1 MAIATRRKISLSLV
15 SEDRKSILME
25 TRFLDTFLLVAELGS
40 LAEASRRL
48 GITPAA
54 VAQRMQALEDDVGV
68 PLLTR
73 VGRRVRP
80 TDTGHAIIEKSRTIL
95 AEVRDLRSLANADL
109 PSGELRLGAI
119 TTALT
124 GLLPAALH
132 EVFASM
138 PHVEVFLLPGPST
151 DLYQRLMDRDIDAA
165 ILVKPPF
172 SIPKTLEWELLRA
185 ERLVLVAPAD
195 CRGENP
201 HQLLK
206 TRPFIRYDRNNWG
219 GRLADEYLQ
228 KQGLKPAERLELDSL
243 EAISVMV
250 ANGLGISLVPDLA
263 RPWPE
268 GLNIAVL
275 ELPVPFPPREVGM
288 LWPRSSPSRRLTRIV
303 LDALKRSQT
312 AIRR

>member
-1 MAIATRRKISLSLV
+1 MAITERRKISLFML
-15 SEDRKSILME
+15 SEDKNSILME
-25 TRFLDTFLLVAELGS
+25 TRFLDTFLLVTELGS

-80 TDTGHAIIEKSRTIL
+80 TDTGHAIIEKSRRIL
-95 AEVRDLRSLANADL
+95 AEVRDLRSLANAGL

-138 PHVEVFLLPGPST
+138 PLVEVFLLPGAST

-165 ILVKPPF
+165 IIVKPPF
-172 SIPKTLEWELLRA
+172 PIPKTLEWELLRT
-185 ERLVLVAPAD
+185 ERLVLIAPGDCSDAD
-195 CRGENP
+195 P
-201 HQLLK
+201 HDLLK

-228 KQGLKPAERLELDSL
+228 KQGLKPTERLELDSL

-250 ANGLGISLVPDLA
+250 ANGLGVSLVPDWA

-268 GLNIAVL
+268 GLNVAVL
-275 ELPVPFPPREVGM
+275 ELPPPFPPREVGI
-288 LWPRSSPSRRLTRIV
+288 LWPRSSPSRRLTGIV
-303 LDALKRSQT
+303 LDALKRSQ
-312 AIRR
+312 AGHRS